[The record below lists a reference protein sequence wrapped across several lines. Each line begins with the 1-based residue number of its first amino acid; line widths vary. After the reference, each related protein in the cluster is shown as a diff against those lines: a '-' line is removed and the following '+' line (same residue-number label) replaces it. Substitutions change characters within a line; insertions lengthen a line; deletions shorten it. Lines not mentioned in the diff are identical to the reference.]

1 MPLEEELAR
10 VLPVLRDA
18 VTLGV
23 PVSVDTYKPEVM
35 REALDLGADII
46 NDIWALRQPGA
57 LRGGGGAPAAAA
69 SA

>member
-10 VLPVLRDA
+10 VLPVLREA

-35 REALDLGADII
+35 RAVLDLGADIV

-57 LRGGGGAPAAAA
+57 REAVAAHPAAA